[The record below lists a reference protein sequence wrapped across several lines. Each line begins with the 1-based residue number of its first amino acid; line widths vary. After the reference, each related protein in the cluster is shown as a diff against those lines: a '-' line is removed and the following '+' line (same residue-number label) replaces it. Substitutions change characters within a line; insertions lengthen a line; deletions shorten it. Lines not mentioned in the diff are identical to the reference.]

1 MTAPGAPTP
10 PIPLGGPARARLGPG
25 VEVPAAVVERLAA
38 ACGSVSVAEAD
49 RAEHGRDWWPLA
61 MTWAL
66 SGDVPGIP
74 AVVVRPRAE
83 AEVADVLRICNE
95 ARVPVTPAAGRSGVC
110 GGAAPVFGG
119 VVVDLLGM
127 AGITAVDTA
136 SGLVEVLPGTFGDR
150 FEEALQRDHRLTV
163 GHWPQSMA
171 LSTVGGWVACRGAGQ
186 YSNRYGKI
194 EDMVVGLR
202 VVLADGTP
210 VRTGGWPRAASGPDL
225 TQVFVGSEGTLGVVT
240 AVTLRA
246 HPLPGGR
253 HRAAWA
259 FGSFAEGLEACRRV
273 IRRGATPAV
282 MRLYDGA
289 ESQRNFEVGGC
300 VLVVHDE
307 ADPAVVAATASILSE
322 ECAGAEPL
330 GAGPVERWFAHR
342 NDVSA
347 LEALVSRG
355 WVVDTIEVSA
365 PWSALPRIYDAAVAR
380 GAAVPGVAVVSAH
393 QSHAYPDG
401 ACLYFTFAG
410 RPPEGTGPDALYC
423 AVWDAVTAASLEAG
437 GSLSHHHGV
446 GLNRARYVRRALGE
460 GAFGVLG
467 ALKRALDPNGI
478 LNPGKLGLAGPWG
491 PPPWP

>member
-1 MTAPGAPTP
+1 MTDATPTP
-10 PIPLGGPARARLGPG
+10 PVPIAGAPRARLGPAA
-25 VEVPAAVVERLAA
+25 EVPAAVVERLAS
-38 ACGSVSVAEAD
+38 ACASVSVDPAD
-49 RAEHGRDWWPLA
+49 LAEHGRDWWPLA

-66 SGDVPGIP
+66 DGGVPGLP
-74 AVVVRPRAE
+74 AVVVRPGDE
-83 AEVADVLRICNE
+83 VEVAAVARICNE
-95 ARVPVTPAAGRSGVC
+95 ARVPLTPAAGRSGVC

-119 VVVDLLGM
+119 VVLDLCGL
-127 AGITAVDTA
+127 AGITAVDPE

-150 FEEALQRDHRLTV
+150 FEDELQSAHGLTV

-202 VVLADGTP
+202 VVLADGTG
-210 VRTGGWPRAASGPDL
+210 VRTGGWPRAATGPDL
-225 TQVFVGSEGTLGVVT
+225 TQVFVGSEGTLGIVT

-246 HPLPGGR
+246 RPVPAGR
-253 HRAAWA
+253 HRAA
-259 FGSFAEGLEACRRV
+259 FGFATFAEGLDACRRV

-282 MRLYDGA
+282 MRLYDRA
-289 ESQRNFEVGGC
+289 ESQRNFGVDTC
-300 VLVVHDE
+300 ALIVHDE
-307 ADPAVVAATASILSE
+307 ADPAVVAATGSVLGE
-322 ECAGAEPL
+322 ECASAAALDPDL
-330 GAGPVERWFAHR
+330 VDRWFAHR

-347 LEALVSRG
+347 LGALISRG

-365 PWSALPRIYDAAVAR
+365 RWSALARIYDEAVAA
-380 GAAVPGVAVVSAH
+380 GSAVPGVAVVSAH

-410 RPPEGTGPDALYC
+410 RPPDGTTPDALYR
-423 AVWDAVTAASLEAG
+423 AVWDAVTGASLAHG

-446 GLNRARYVRRALGE
+446 GINRGRYLRDALGD
-460 GAFGVLG
+460 GGVAVLS

-478 LNPGKLGLAGPWG
+478 LNPGKLGLPSPWG
-491 PPPWP
+491 APPWP